1 MKFGI
6 HYGYWLHT
14 WENADLKY
22 YCRKAA
28 NLGFDLLELSGHAI
42 LSASEAELRELR
54 ELADGLGVGVNACH
68 GLSRENSTSSADS
81 AARARGIDE
90 LKRLYDRVELI
101 GSRQL
106 GGTLYSYWPS
116 LDASNEKL
124 DLRGEWDRS
133 LESVAVAADEAAG
146 RGITLMLEVVNRFE
160 GYLFNTAKDALRY
173 LDELGRSNV
182 KLLHDVFH
190 MNIEED
196 SLSDAIRL
204 AGGRLGHLHI
214 GECNRRVP
222 GRGHMPWDDIA
233 QGLRDIGYDAGV
245 VMEPFVLSGGEVAD
259 SVKVWRDLNSPDE
272 DVMDSEL
279 RFALDFVKKKF
290 L

>member
-90 LKRLYDRVELI
+90 LKRLYDRVEPI

-106 GGTLYSYWPS
+106 GSTPTGPRSTPATRSWICAESGTAAWRASPS
-116 LDASNEKL
+116 PPMRPRDAAS
-124 DLRGEWDRS
+124 RS
-133 LESVAVAADEAAG
+133 CS
-146 RGITLMLEVVNRFE
+146 R
-160 GYLFNTAKDALRY
+160 
-173 LDELGRSNV
+173 
-182 KLLHDVFH
+182 
-190 MNIEED
+190 
-196 SLSDAIRL
+196 
-204 AGGRLGHLHI
+204 
-214 GECNRRVP
+214 
-222 GRGHMPWDDIA
+222 W
-233 QGLRDIGYDAGV
+233 
-245 VMEPFVLSGGEVAD
+245 
-259 SVKVWRDLNSPDE
+259 
-272 DVMDSEL
+272 
-279 RFALDFVKKKF
+279 
-290 L
+290 